1 MQKKYIQQNSKQYQL
16 VVGEDHLLQ
25 LDPHLLAM
33 DLSSDLKKMVQNLI
47 VMLYKKCLYY
57 SFTFKATAMANKANM
72 GEYTPNPLV
81 TSQVVVSQNI
91 EATHSKMS
99 SIRGI
104 SELKYLKI

>member
-1 MQKKYIQQNSKQYQL
+1 MLKSIFKKNSKQYQL
-16 VVGEDHLLQ
+16 VVGKDHLLQ

-33 DLSSDLKKMVQNLI
+33 DLSLALEMMVQQLI

-57 SFTFKATAMANKANM
+57 SFTFKATAMANRADM

-81 TSQVVVSQNI
+81 TSQVVSQNS
-91 EATHSKMS
+91 EATHSIIS

-104 SELKYLKI
+104 SELKYLNV